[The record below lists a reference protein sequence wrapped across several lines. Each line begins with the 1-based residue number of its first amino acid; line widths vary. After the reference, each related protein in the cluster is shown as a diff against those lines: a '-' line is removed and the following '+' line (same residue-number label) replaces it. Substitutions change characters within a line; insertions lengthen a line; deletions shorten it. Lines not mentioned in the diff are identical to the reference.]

1 MRLIARRIAALVL
14 VLLVTVA
21 AVVVVDV
28 RGQLPDRSTPR
39 IPGLA
44 APVEVR
50 LDARGI
56 PTVRARSLEDAM
68 RVEGFLQARER
79 LFQMELA
86 RRVAGGEVSALV
98 GAAALPLD
106 RRQRV
111 LGFAAV
117 AEEAVRRLP
126 TEERAHA
133 QALADGVNA
142 FIASHPGRWGLEF
155 QLLGLEP
162 RPWTPADSIRVLL
175 LMHQQLSESWE
186 GELTAEALTALPPAR
201 RAFLLPEV
209 STDDVLV
216 VPDAEPRPA
225 PSTAALLTRGA
236 PPSGPVPL
244 PPRPEPLE
252 VLGIPL
258 EPSGWATPPEVGSNG
273 WVIAGAHTASGKP
286 LLANDPHLGFTAP
299 GTWYPLRIELLAP
312 DGTVQRW
319 IQGVSLPGL
328 PGLVIFQNDRLAIG
342 FTNTGTDVQDTY
354 REPESG
360 QRVERITVKDGPI
373 ETFTVSLGRHGP
385 MVRPGL
391 ALHWAALDPSTLRLP
406 VGKMMLATDWASFN
420 AAADGFLGPG
430 QNVLY
435 ADVEGHVGWRAAG
448 ILPLRA
454 PGDDG
459 RTPLDGAGTAHD
471 WSGYLPASR
480 MPRVLD
486 PPSGRVVTAN
496 QRLIGTS
503 SGFDWRSSWASP
515 TRARRITQLV
525 SGERHDARAI
535 RAMQLDSVG
544 LVQKE
549 VVERLAPLLRPE
561 LSRALAGWDG
571 RASADSRLFRAAEEI
586 RRRAYEAVAAAA
598 LRGSTVTPADLH
610 WYNSDPTLLAAVRS
624 SPEAWRRAGLGEK
637 DATLGAAVRDVP
649 LDGPAWGEENRL
661 EVKHPFGR
669 TGGVLGWLFNPPA
682 PRLSGC
688 DRCVR
693 VATPLFGQSM
703 RFVVD
708 LAEPDATTLVLP
720 LGVSGHV
727 WSPHRTDA
735 LRDWLEGD
743 PEGHRTRL
751 HAPPVGP
758 ALVFSP

>member
-1 MRLIARRIAALVL
+1 MRIAVFVL
-14 VLLVTVA
+14 VLLAAA
-21 AVVVVDV
+21 AVVAVVDV

-39 IPGLA
+39 IPGLE

-50 LDARGI
+50 FDARGV
-56 PTVRARSLEDAM
+56 PTVRARSLADAM

-111 LGFAAV
+111 LGFAGV
-117 AEEAVRRLP
+117 ADEAVRRLP
-126 TEERAHA
+126 AEERLDA
-133 QALADGVNA
+133 QALADGINA
-142 FIASHPGRWGLEF
+142 FIASHRGRWGLEF

-186 GELTAEALTALPPAR
+186 AELTAEALAPLPAAR
-201 RAFLLPEV
+201 RSFLLPEI

-216 VPDAEPRPA
+216 IPDAEPPPA
-225 PSTAALLTRGA
+225 PSTAGLLTRGA
-236 PPSGPVPL
+236 PPSAPLWVPPGPETL
-244 PPRPEPLE
+244 D

-258 EPSGWATPPEVGSNG
+258 EPSGRATPPEVGSNG

-286 LLANDPHLGFTAP
+286 ILANDPHLGFTAP
-299 GTWYPLRIELLAP
+299 ETWYPLRIELLAA
-312 DGTVQRW
+312 DGSVQRW
-319 IQGVSLPGL
+319 MQGVSLPGL

-354 REPESG
+354 REAESG
-360 QRVERITVKDGPI
+360 QRVEHIAVKDGPA
-373 ETFTVSLGRHGP
+373 ETLTVSLGRHGP

-406 VGKMMLATDWASFN
+406 VRMMLATDWASFN

-435 ADVEGHVGWRAAG
+435 ADVDGHIGFRAAG
-448 ILPLRA
+448 VLPLRA

-459 RTPLDGAGTAHD
+459 RTPLDGSSTAHD

-480 MPRVLD
+480 MPRMLD

-496 QRLIGTS
+496 QRLIGTA
-503 SGFDWRSSWASP
+503 SGFHWPSSWASP
-515 TRARRITQLV
+515 TRARRITELV
-525 SGERHDARAI
+525 SGEGIDARAV
-535 RAMQLDSVG
+535 RAMQLDTVG

-561 LSRALAGWDG
+561 LSKALAGWDG
-571 RASADSRLFRAAEEI
+571 RATADSRLFRAAEQI

-598 LRGSTVTPADLH
+598 LQGSTITPAQLD
-610 WYNSDPTLLAAVRS
+610 WYDDDPTLLAGVRA
-624 SPEAWRRAGLGEK
+624 SPEAWRRAGLGER
-637 DATLGAAVRDVP
+637 DAVLGAAVRDVS

-661 EVKHPFGR
+661 KVRHPFGR
-669 TGGVLGWLFNPPA
+669 TGGLLGWVFNPPA

-693 VATPLFGQSM
+693 VATPRFGQSM

-708 LAEPDATTLVLP
+708 LADPEATTLVLA

-735 LRDWLEGD
+735 QRDWLEGD
-743 PEGHRTRL
+743 LEGHRTRL
-751 HAPPVGP
+751 HAPAVGP
-758 ALVFSP
+758 SLVFSP